1 MPGSK
6 DLLPRT
12 LAASISEALDD
23 NPVVALLGPRQSG
36 KTTLVRQ
43 LEPERRFFSLDSG
56 NSYRT
61 AREDP
66 AGFIRN
72 LPARVTLDEIQR
84 VPELLPEIKLAVD
97 ADDRPGRFLLTGSA
111 NLLLLPKV
119 TESLAGRMELVQ
131 LHSLTE
137 AEKER
142 RPGRFVQTLVEQGF
156 REELRPDRQAGDQAL
171 AARLVTGGYP
181 RVLARAPGRV
191 RQWHRQY
198 LREIIER
205 DVQEV
210 ARIRDSDNLLR
221 LLRQLAH
228 RTAQTYNASRLA
240 RDLELQRTTVERYLS
255 VLERLFLVRRLPAWR
270 RDPYLSLTKA
280 PKLHLLDSG
289 LAATLGGLAASDWVD
304 RRSRMGP
311 LLESFAVQQIVAQAE
326 WTDPDLQVWHYREND
341 RLEVDA
347 VLTRGQEAWGVEVK
361 ASATASAGAGLARLA
376 ERCGRDFRGGVV
388 LYTGDS
394 TLSLGERLLA
404 VPISE
409 LWRR

>member
-1 MPGSK
+1 MPVSA
-6 DLLPRT
+6 DLFPRT
-12 LAASISEALDD
+12 VSATVVTALDD

-36 KTTLVRQ
+36 KTTLARQ
-43 LEPERRFFSLDSG
+43 LEPGRRFFSLDRD
-56 NSYRT
+56 NSYQL
-61 AREDP
+61 ARGDP

-72 LPARVTLDEIQR
+72 LPERVTLDEIQR

-119 TESLAGRMELVQ
+119 TESLAGRMELAQ
-131 LHSLTE
+131 LHPLTE

-142 RPGRFVQTLVEQGF
+142 RPGRFVQTLIEEGF
-156 REELRPDRQAGDQAL
+156 RPELRPDRQADDHAL
-171 AARLVTGGYP
+171 ATRLVTGGYP
-181 RVLARAPGRV
+181 RILARAPGRV

-228 RTAQTYNASRLA
+228 CTAQTYNASRLA
-240 RDLELQRTTVERYLS
+240 RDLELQRSTVERYLS

-270 RDPYLSLTKA
+270 RGPHLSLAKA

-311 LLESFAVQQIVAQAE
+311 LLETFAVQQVVAQAE
-326 WTDPDLQVWHYREND
+326 WTDPDLQVRHYREND

-347 VLTRGQEAWGVEVK
+347 VLMRGREVWGIEVK
-361 ASATASAGAGLARLA
+361 ASATAGAGAGLARLA
-376 ERCGRDFRGGVV
+376 ARCGRDFRGGVV

-394 TLSLGERLLA
+394 ILPLGERLLA

>member
-1 MPGSK
+1 MPASA
-6 DLLPRT
+6 DLFPRALP
-12 LAASISEALDD
+12 AAVVAALDD

-36 KTTLVRQ
+36 KTTLARQ
-43 LEPERRFFSLDSG
+43 LEPDRSLFSLDSG
-56 NSYRT
+56 NHYRT

-66 AGFIRN
+66 AGFVRN

-119 TESLAGRMELVQ
+119 TESLAGRMELAQ
-131 LHSLTE
+131 LHPLTE
-137 AEKER
+137 AEKEC
-142 RPGRFVQTLVEQGF
+142 RPGRFVHTLVEQGF
-156 REELRPDRQAGDQAL
+156 RPELRPDRQADDHAL
-171 AARLVTGGYP
+171 ATRLVTGGYP
-181 RVLARAPGRV
+181 RVLTRAPGRV

-221 LLRQLAH
+221 LLQQLAH
-228 RTAQTYNASRLA
+228 CTAQTYNASRLA
-240 RDLELQRTTVERYLS
+240 RDLELQRPTVERYLS

-311 LLESFAVQQIVAQAE
+311 LLETFAVQQIIAQAE
-326 WTDPDLQVWHYREND
+326 WTDPDLQVRHYRESD

-347 VLTRGQEAWGVEVK
+347 VLTRGREVWGIEVK

-376 ERCGRDFRGGVV
+376 ARCGRDFRGGVV

-394 TLSLGERLLA
+394 ILPLGGRLLA
-404 VPISE
+404 VPVSE

>member
-1 MPGSK
+1 MPASA
-6 DLLPRT
+6 DLFPRT
-12 LAASISEALDD
+12 LSAVVAAALDD

-36 KTTLVRQ
+36 KTTLARQ
-43 LEPERRFFSLDSG
+43 LEPDRSFFSLDRG
-56 NSYRT
+56 NHYRT

-66 AGFIRN
+66 AGFVRN

-119 TESLAGRMELVQ
+119 TESLAGRMELAQ
-131 LHSLTE
+131 LHPLTE

-156 REELRPDRQAGDQAL
+156 EPKLRPDRQADDHAL
-171 AARLVTGGYP
+171 ATRLVTGGYP
-181 RVLARAPGRV
+181 RALARAPGRV
-191 RQWHRQY
+191 RQWHRQC

-221 LLRQLAH
+221 LLRQLGH

-240 RDLELQRTTVERYLS
+240 RDLELQRPTVERYLS

-270 RDPYLSLTKA
+270 RDPHLSLTKA

-311 LLESFAVQQIVAQAE
+311 LLETFAVQQIVAQAE
-326 WTDPDLQVWHYREND
+326 WTDPDLQVRHYREND

-347 VLTRGQEAWGVEVK
+347 VLTRGREVWGIEVK
-361 ASATASAGAGLARLA
+361 ASATAGAGAGLARLA
-376 ERCGRDFRGGVV
+376 ARCGRDFRGGVV

-394 TLSLGERLLA
+394 ILPLGEKLLA

>member
-1 MPGSK
+1 MPASA
-6 DLLPRT
+6 DLFPRA
-12 LAASISEALDD
+12 LSAAVVAALDD

-36 KTTLVRQ
+36 KTTLARQ
-43 LEPERRFFSLDSG
+43 LEPDRSFFSLDSG
-56 NSYRT
+56 NHYRT

-66 AGFIRN
+66 AGFVRN

-97 ADDRPGRFLLTGSA
+97 ADDRPGRFLLTSSA

-119 TESLAGRMELVQ
+119 TESLAGRMELAQ
-131 LHSLTE
+131 LHPLTE

-156 REELRPDRQAGDQAL
+156 RPELRPDRQADDHAL
-171 AARLVTGGYP
+171 ATRLVTGGYP

-240 RDLELQRTTVERYLS
+240 RDLELQRPTVERYLS

-270 RDPYLSLTKA
+270 RDPYLSLAKA

-311 LLESFAVQQIVAQAE
+311 LLETFAVQQIVAQAE
-326 WTDPDLQVWHYREND
+326 RTDPDLQVRHYREND

-347 VLTRGQEAWGVEVK
+347 VLTRGREVWGIEVK
-361 ASATASAGAGLARLA
+361 ASATAGAGAGLARLA
-376 ERCGRDFRGGVV
+376 ARCGRDFRSGVV

-394 TLSLGERLLA
+394 ILPLGEKLLA

-409 LWRR
+409 LWRC

>member
-1 MPGSK
+1 MPASA
-6 DLLPRT
+6 DLFPRT
-12 LAASISEALDD
+12 LSAVVAAALDD

-36 KTTLVRQ
+36 KTTLARQ
-43 LEPERRFFSLDSG
+43 LEPDRSFFSLDSG
-56 NSYRT
+56 NHYRT

-66 AGFIRN
+66 AGFVRN
-72 LPARVTLDEIQR
+72 LPAQVTLDEIQR
-84 VPELLPEIKLAVD
+84 VPELLPEIKLVVD
-97 ADDRPGRFLLTGSA
+97 ADDRPGRFLLIGSA

-119 TESLAGRMELVQ
+119 TESLAGRMEFAQ
-131 LHSLTE
+131 LHPLTE

-142 RPGRFVQTLVEQGF
+142 RPGRFVQTLMEKGF
-156 REELRPDRQAGDQAL
+156 RPELRPDRQASDHAL
-171 AARLVTGGYP
+171 AVRLVTGGYP
-181 RVLARAPGRV
+181 RTLARAPGRV

-228 RTAQTYNASRLA
+228 CTAQTYNVSRLA
-240 RDLELQRTTVERYLS
+240 RDLELQRPTVERYLS

-270 RDPYLSLTKA
+270 RDPHLSLTKA

-311 LLESFAVQQIVAQAE
+311 LLETFAVQQIVVQAE
-326 WTDPDLQVWHYREND
+326 WTDPDLQVRHYREND

-347 VLTRGQEAWGVEVK
+347 VLTRGREVWGIEVK
-361 ASATASAGAGLARLA
+361 ASATAGAGAGLVRLA
-376 ERCGRDFRGGVV
+376 AHCGRDFRGGVV

-394 TLSLGERLLA
+394 ILPLGEKLLA